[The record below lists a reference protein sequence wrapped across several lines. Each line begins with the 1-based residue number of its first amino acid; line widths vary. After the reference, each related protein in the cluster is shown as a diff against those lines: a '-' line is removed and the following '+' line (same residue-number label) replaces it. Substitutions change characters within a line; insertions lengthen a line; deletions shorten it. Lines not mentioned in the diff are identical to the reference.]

1 MKKTIRLVVIDDSTS
16 FRELLNLVLRDQSH
30 LTVVGLAED
39 GEKGM
44 KLVLEKRPDIVLLD
58 LEMPRMD
65 GFSFLRWMMANVPTP
80 TLVLS
85 GRSDPHNVFKAL
97 EFGACDF
104 LNKLQLYE
112 SWFKQS
118 RGFIEKIDAVAS
130 IPRDKLLSQGASS
143 LSPSQGV
150 RIRHLPRR
158 SIGLLAI
165 GASTGGPRALIEIL
179 QRIPQDFPVPVAISQ
194 HMPKEFTGSFS
205 ETLNK
210 KSLMPVI
217 EVKEGDP
224 LHGGHVYLAPGG
236 KHLLFVKRGHT
247 FYAEIQEPDEDDLY
261 IPSIDRMLCSA
272 ADVFESQ
279 VLGVILTGMGHDG
292 RIGCKMIKAKGGVI
306 FAESEETAVIFGMPR
321 AAIESNVVDKV
332 LPLHTMADEILAHY
346 STMKTSH

>member
-1 MKKTIRLVVIDDSTS
+1 MKNPIRLVVIDDSTS
-16 FRELLNLVLRDQSH
+16 FRELLNLVLRDQAH

-44 KLVLEKRPDIVLLD
+44 KLVLEKRPDLVLLD

-112 SWFKQS
+112 SWFKHS
-118 RGFIEKIDAVAS
+118 REFIAKIDAVAS
-130 IPRDKLLSQGASS
+130 IPRAKLTSQASS
-143 LSPSQGV
+143 PSGPISV
-150 RIRHLPRR
+150 RHLLK
-158 SIGLLAI
+158 SYQGILAI
-165 GASTGGPRALIEIL
+165 GASTGGPRALIEVL
-179 QRIPQDFPVPVAISQ
+179 QRIPQDFPVPIAISQ

-210 KSLMPVI
+210 KTLIPVM
-217 EVKEGDP
+217 EVQ
-224 LHGGHVYLAPGG
+224 GGEQLQGGQIYLAPGG
-236 KHLLFVKRGHT
+236 RHLLFIKKGSRVYTDIHD
-247 FYAEIQEPDEDDLY
+247 PDEEDLY
-261 IPSIDRMLCSA
+261 VPSVDRMMCSA
-272 ADVFESQ
+272 ADTFGSQ
-279 VLGVILTGMGHDG
+279 VLGIVLTGMGHDG
-292 RIGCKMIKAKGGVI
+292 RVGLKMIKAKGGVT

-321 AAIESNVVDKV
+321 AAIQANVVDKIIPIHKV
-332 LPLHTMADEILAHY
+332 ADEILAHY
-346 STMKTSH
+346 STIKR